1 MVAGSM
7 MSQRMLTVVC
17 SKNGSMT
24 AVVGSSAR
32 IMSDSL
38 IPFQPEMEEP
48 SNILPSR
55 NRSSSTSFAGIV
67 TCCSLPRVSVKRRSA
82 YLTSL
87 SLINL
92 ITSAGFI
99 VGDPLGRVL
108 SLGLNA
114 FAVPATDSFL
124 INGLHA
130 FTSVARTSLVH
141 SRGIL
146 LYLASERC
154 PQGGFPHLH
163 EAIKCFLMEL
173 SRGIVHSCT
182 PGDSHEPD
190 THPPSRSPKCR
201 KFRYRIVGRRR
212 TARVRE
218 HRGSVALE

>member
-1 MVAGSM
+1 M

-17 SKNGSMT
+17 SKNGSTT

-38 IPFQPEMEEP
+38 MPFQPAMDEP

-55 NRSSSTSFAGIV
+55 NKSSSTRFAGIV

-99 VGDPLGRVL
+99 VGDPLGRVI

-114 FAVPATDSFL
+114 FGVPVTEAL
-124 INGLHA
+124 GINELDVLGL
-130 FTSVARTSLVH
+130 T
-141 SRGIL
+141 
-146 LYLASERC
+146 
-154 PQGGFPHLH
+154 
-163 EAIKCFLMEL
+163 
-173 SRGIVHSCT
+173 
-182 PGDSHEPD
+182 
-190 THPPSRSPKCR
+190 
-201 KFRYRIVGRRR
+201 
-212 TARVRE
+212 
-218 HRGSVALE
+218 